1 MQPLSSEQPDTAHS
15 SVHNSD
21 YDDND
26 DDDDG
31 GGGDNENAE
40 ATCVL
45 RATCHCTFLGAQ

>member
-1 MQPLSSEQPDTAHS
+1 MQPLCPLSNLTLHSAHS
-15 SVHNSD
+15 SLHNSD

-26 DDDDG
+26 NDDDDDDGG

-45 RATCHCTFLGAQ
+45 RAT